1 MSYVDQE
8 INSLPVRQKEV
19 AVFNAQ
25 VKASNNTNLALEVD
39 IFSTLIEGAEG
50 AGSLEGAGS
59 VRGEKVNKERKEG

>member
-50 AGSLEGAGS
+50 SLEGAGS